1 MSARAL
7 TSAAVACLVPV
18 VLAGNALLLLAWGW
32 LPRALYALPG
42 FPDGDGLA
50 GDDRLALATTGV
62 DAIQPWDAGGMDG
75 LRAALLPGG
84 APAFNARE
92 IAHMQDVRGVVTG
105 LLIAWVVAVILLAVA
120 SLAGRGRPAHVEA
133 LRRGLVWGALAAI
146 GLLAFLG
153 LFMLVDFD
161 AFFTAFHGV
170 FFEGDSWRFAS
181 DDTLRR
187 LYPYAF
193 WGIAGGALAL
203 LTIGQALAIVVVA
216 RRRRV
221 SAWTS
226 S

>member
-1 MSARAL
+1 MSARTL

-105 LLIAWVVAVILLAVA
+105 LLIAWVVAVVLLAVA
-120 SLAGRGRPAHVEA
+120 WLAGRGLA
-133 LRRGLVWGALAAI
+133 GLVGRRAEELKLEVQSQGPVELRELAVEPSAI
-146 GLLAFLG
+146 
-153 LFMLVDFD
+153 
-161 AFFTAFHGV
+161 
-170 FFEGDSWRFAS
+170 
-181 DDTLRR
+181 
-187 LYPYAF
+187 P
-193 WGIAGGALAL
+193 
-203 LTIGQALAIVVVA
+203 
-216 RRRRV
+216 
-221 SAWTS
+221 
-226 S
+226 

>member
-18 VLAGNALLLLAWGW
+18 VLAGNALVLLAWGW
-32 LPRALYALPG
+32 LPRVLYALPG
-42 FPDGDGLA
+42 FPDAGGLTGDE
-50 GDDRLALATTGV
+50 RLTLATTGV
-62 DAIQPWDAGGMDG
+62 DSIQPWDASGMDG
-75 LRAALLPGG
+75 LRSARLPDGAA
-84 APAFNARE
+84 AFNTRE

-105 LLIAWVVAVILLAVA
+105 LLIAWFVAVVLLTIAWLA
-120 SLAGRGRPAHVEA
+120 SRGRPARLHA
-133 LRRGLVWGALAAI
+133 LWRGLGWGAVAAI
-146 GLLAFLG
+146 GLLGLLA

-170 FFEGDSWRFAS
+170 FFEGDSWRFPS

-203 LTIGQALAIVVVA
+203 LTIGQALALGLMA